1 MPTLRLPGRKE
12 DPVRIVL
19 RGYGLH
25 SSGSK
30 AECLARLAHHMQEHP
45 GCELGDESPELE
57 LAAQQLRK
65 WYSRGTGLSI
75 NSTWFL
81 GGERLRTWQHGTAIL
96 HTETERTERSNSMHA
111 RDGDGGPPSLSV
123 LTEGLNLD
131 PRFDRTLSV
140 ESPDNALEAL
150 EASPRVGFLPSPKS
164 LRSPRAF
171 LQRAMRSLDS
181 PKTPMTPR
189 TPGGSLVK
197 LLFEDV

>member
-1 MPTLRLPGRKE
+1 M
-12 DPVRIVL
+12 
-19 RGYGLH
+19 Y
-25 SSGSK
+25 
-30 AECLARLAHHMQEHP
+30 
-45 GCELGDESPELE
+45 
-57 LAAQQLRK
+57 
-65 WYSRGTGLSI
+65 
-75 NSTWFL
+75 
-81 GGERLRTWQHGTAIL
+81 
-96 HTETERTERSNSMHA
+96 A

-123 LTEGLNLD
+123 MTEGLNLD

-140 ESPDNALEAL
+140 ESPAPDDALEAL

-181 PKTPMTPR
+181 PKTPKTPR